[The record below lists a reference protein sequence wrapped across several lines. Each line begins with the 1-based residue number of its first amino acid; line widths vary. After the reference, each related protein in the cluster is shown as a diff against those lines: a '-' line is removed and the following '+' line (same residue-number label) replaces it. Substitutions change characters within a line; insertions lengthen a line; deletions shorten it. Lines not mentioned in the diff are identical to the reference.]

1 MPALT
6 SEEIVRHA
14 VEAALA
20 KKAEDLVVM
29 DLRGIFDVT
38 DFFVVATGA
47 SDRQVEAIADAVEEA
62 TRGAGSKPMNVE
74 GRERQRWVLLDYVD
88 VVVHVMHPD
97 ERMKYQLERLW
108 GDAGLVR
115 YDEEGNVTQER
126 PARVPGA
133 GPDEGPDAGEVEA

>member
-1 MPALT
+1 MPAPT

-14 VEAALA
+14 VEAALS

-38 DFFVVATGA
+38 DFFVVATGS
-47 SDRQVEAIADAVEEA
+47 SDRQVEAIADAVEDA

-74 GRERQRWVLLDYVD
+74 GRERLHWVLLDYVD

-97 ERMKYQLERLW
+97 ERHKYQLERLW

-115 YDEEGNVTQER
+115 YDDEGNVVHER
-126 PARVPGA
+126 PARTPGDEPGA
-133 GPDEGPDAGEVEA
+133 GEVGA

>member
-1 MPALT
+1 MPALS

-38 DFFVVATGA
+38 DFFVVATGS
-47 SDRQVEAIADAVEEA
+47 SDRQVEAIADAVEDA
-62 TRGAGSKPMNVE
+62 TRAAGSKPMNVE
-74 GRERQRWVLLDYVD
+74 GRERMHWVLLDYVD

-108 GDAGLVR
+108 GEAGLVR
-115 YDEEGNVTQER
+115 YDEEGKVVHER
-126 PARVPGA
+126 PARAPGDA
-133 GPDEGPDAGEVEA
+133 PGAGEVEA